1 MYNKYILPLLIVLS
15 LAACTRTVSSG
26 DKYIY
31 EPFKDPTLFDS
42 YPSDEMLKYIAEG
55 EEPSTNTNIKYS
67 NFMVTIYNYGVYQTV
82 IDYNHNNKEYY
93 NDDRSYNVVID
104 GVDSCYLET
113 NKDTLELNE
122 WVFNDISNKIMRI
135 IPLTAKKDL
144 SYKVSASLYERIWK
158 QQTDYSTT
166 GELSDL
172 SDQWEGISPAVTLK
186 DSAKNY
192 FKIPLVSNIS
202 DFPDLKKRLALRDT
216 LVVIEGEYDDVAT
229 IVYKNNP
236 CHFVIDDILFRFDV
250 FKKGVLIETKYL
262 KITFSYGC

>member
-1 MYNKYILPLLIVLS
+1 
-15 LAACTRTVSSG
+15 
-26 DKYIY
+26 
-31 EPFKDPTLFDS
+31 
-42 YPSDEMLKYIAEG
+42 
-55 EEPSTNTNIKYS
+55 
-67 NFMVTIYNYGVYQTV
+67 MVTIYNYGVYQTV

-93 NDDRSYNVVID
+93 NNDRSYNVVID

-192 FKIPLVSNIS
+192 FEIPLVSNIS

-250 FKKGVLIETKYL
+250 FKKGVLIKNKYL